1 VPQRIGVKKTKI
13 VGLSLLLPFYF
24 LEFLKN
30 NFIEE
35 QLIVN
40 GVLVFILA
48 LFLAFMRI
56 GLNIIVRFG

>member
-1 VPQRIGVKKTKI
+1 MILIYKRCHSIGVKKTKI
-13 VGLSLLLPFYF
+13 VGLSLLFI

-40 GVLVFILA
+40 GVLVFTC
-48 LFLAFMRI
+48 FLAFMRS
-56 GLNIIVRFG
+56 LYIVRFG

>member
-40 GVLVFILA
+40 GV
-48 LFLAFMRI
+48 
-56 GLNIIVRFG
+56 

>member
-1 VPQRIGVKKTKI
+1 MILIYKRCHSIGVKKTKI
-13 VGLSLLLPFYF
+13 VGLSLLFI

-40 GVLVFILA
+40 GVLVFTC
-48 LFLAFMRI
+48 FLAFMRSHI
-56 GLNIIVRFG
+56 